1 MPTRIKTE
9 RLESFG
15 CGKGCSPD
23 KPEKL
28 NDVPASTFYWRF
40 SGQWVFGIFLLPAVY
55 TELESNS
62 CLGVSGYPFNKQG
75 SQGQPDLPG
84 CRY

>member
-9 RLESFG
+9 RLENFG

-28 NDVPASTFYWRF
+28 NNVLASMVHWRF
-40 SGQWVFGIFLLPAVY
+40 SGLWVLGMILL
-55 TELESNS
+55 S
-62 CLGVSGYPFNKQG
+62 SGLHG
-75 SQGQPDLPG
+75 TGT
-84 CRY
+84 